1 MNSSTTSARRT
12 RQLLSHLSYHTMANR
27 EAPWRSAFLSH
38 IHQMDSP
45 TFTLSTLHPL
55 DGNQFEPRARTVIFR
70 GMWASLPENHR
81 NPAPRNPAVYTSDLP
96 AITTDVR
103 MEKVPEL
110 IGSRHESSS
119 APPEP
124 QSIVGGPVE
133 AVFWAKS
140 SSTQWRLRGQ
150 AYVIGPD
157 IESEAAAPVR
167 EALQP
172 WMRATGGADEQKDAW
187 SWGRELTSW
196 FGNLSPLMRGSFR
209 NPPPGT
215 PLTQEPEPGLG
226 LGQEVEDVNDAL
238 ARRNFRVLVIVPEN
252 IDQVDLSDP
261 KRARRWN
268 HRAEV
273 SESEISWRTTELWP

>member
-1 MNSSTTSARRT
+1 MNSSATPARRT
-12 RQLLSHLSYHTMANR
+12 RQLLSHLNYHTMANR
-27 EAPWRSAFLSH
+27 EAPWRSTFLSH
-38 IHQMDSP
+38 IQQMDSA
-45 TFTLSTLHPL
+45 TFTLSTLHAL
-55 DGNQFEPRARTVIFR
+55 DGNHFEPRARTVIFR
-70 GMWASLPENHR
+70 GMWASLPDNPR

-110 IGSRHESSS
+110 IGSRREAS
-119 APPEP
+119 APSEP
-124 QSIVGGPVE
+124 QSTIGGPVE

-140 SSTQWRLRGQ
+140 PNTQWRFRGR

-167 EALQP
+167 AALQP
-172 WMRATGGADEQKDAW
+172 WMRAGGADEQKDAW
-187 SWGRELTSW
+187 SWTRELTAW
-196 FGNLSPLMRGSFR
+196 FGNLSPSMRGSFR

-215 PLTQEPEPGLG
+215 PMTQEPEPGLG
-226 LGQEVEDVNDAL
+226 LGQEVEDVDDAL
-238 ARRNFRVLVIVPEN
+238 ARKNFRVLVIVPET

-273 SESEISWRTTELWP
+273 SESEISWKTTELWP

>member
-1 MNSSTTSARRT
+1 
-12 RQLLSHLSYHTMANR
+12 MANR

-38 IHQMDSP
+38 IQQMDSA

-55 DGNQFEPRARTVIFR
+55 DGHQVEPRARTVIFR
-70 GMWASLPENHR
+70 GMWASLPDNHR

-103 MEKVPEL
+103 MEK
-110 IGSRHESSS
+110 
-119 APPEP
+119 P
-124 QSIVGGPVE
+124 QSTMGGPVE

-140 SSTQWRLRGQ
+140 SSTQWRLRGR
-150 AYVIGPD
+150 AYIIGPD

-167 EALQP
+167 AALQP
-172 WMRATGGADEQKDAW
+172 WMRAVGGADEQKDAW
-187 SWGRELTSW
+187 SWSRELTSW

-238 ARRNFRVLVIVPEN
+238 ARKNFRVLVIVPET

-268 HRAEV
+268 HRAEL
-273 SESEISWRTTELWP
+273 SESEVSWRTTELWP